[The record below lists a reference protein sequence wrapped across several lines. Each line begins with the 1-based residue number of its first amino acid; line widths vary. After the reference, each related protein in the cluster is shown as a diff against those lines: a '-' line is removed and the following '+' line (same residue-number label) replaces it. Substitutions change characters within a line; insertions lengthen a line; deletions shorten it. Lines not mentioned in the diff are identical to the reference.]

1 MEELIN
7 NHWQIMGEV
16 DTERRVKLVIDEWGS
31 WHRTDPD
38 IAPGYLFAYYPTL
51 RDALVSGI
59 TLDIFNRHADK
70 VAMANDAQLINN
82 INTLFLAAGDRFT
95 VTPIFHIF
103 EMYAPHQGGTS
114 VRTIISAPSLSQK
127 GTPALAVLSGSSSVK
142 DSRAALTIVN
152 GDFQNAQESE
162 INIRNRRITS
172 ARATVL
178 TSTDIH
184 VHNSFDSPKALQ
196 PKEDN
201 NIRLG
206 SPLNYSFAPA
216 SVTRLDLELE

>member
-1 MEELIN
+1 M
-7 NHWQIMGEV
+7 
-16 DTERRVKLVIDEWGS
+16 
-31 WHRTDPD
+31 
-38 IAPGYLFAYYPTL
+38 
-51 RDALVSGI
+51 
-59 TLDIFNRHADK
+59 
-70 VAMANDAQLINN
+70 
-82 INTLFLAAGDRFT
+82 
-95 VTPIFHIF
+95 
-103 EMYAPHQGGTS
+103 
-114 VRTIISAPSLSQK
+114 
-127 GTPALAVLSGSSSVK
+127 
-142 DSRAALTIVN
+142 N